1 VELPE
6 LVPIEYRGNL
16 VALVSTRRVHIVA
29 RWLLTRPT
37 GDPEL
42 RFVAY
47 MCLCCAEV
55 LGGRLPGPYTDAL
68 GQEWAR
74 HAISGDASAVDTVTA
89 ELESPTATASDG
101 DQRGARPDGDGG
113 REPHRGRDG

>member
-1 VELPE
+1 MELPE

-16 VALVSTRRVHIVA
+16 VALVSSRRVHIVA
-29 RWLLTRPT
+29 PGLLTRPP

-68 GQEWAR
+68 GEEWAR
-74 HAISGDASAVDTVTA
+74 HAVNGGAHAVDTGMTEVD
-89 ELESPTATASDG
+89 SPTATASEGGHRAAEAGADG
-101 DQRGARPDGDGG
+101 RR
-113 REPHRGRDG
+113 PHRGRDG